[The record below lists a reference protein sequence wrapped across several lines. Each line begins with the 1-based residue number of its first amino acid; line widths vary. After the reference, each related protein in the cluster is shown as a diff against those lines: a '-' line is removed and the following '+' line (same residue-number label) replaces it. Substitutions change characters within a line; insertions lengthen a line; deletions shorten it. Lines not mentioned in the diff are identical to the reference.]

1 MLTSQEQQPE
11 ARNGEKVPSNH
22 LAGEQ
27 TWRDHPRTVHSMKLF
42 FLDLA
47 HNKDIKTNKTKNNLR
62 AFTPERTSLPQ
73 LKAVY
78 KKNASGKREVIP
90 DGGFKNMQEVM
101 RSNENY
107 VSGQFKQS

>member
-1 MLTSQEQQPE
+1 MLTSQEQQLE

-42 FLDLA
+42 FLDLV
-47 HNKDIKTNKTKNNLR
+47 HNKDIKKNNLR

-73 LKAVY
+73 LKQFLR
-78 KKNASGKREVIP
+78 KMFQEKGK
-90 DGGFKNMQEVM
+90 
-101 RSNENY
+101 
-107 VSGQFKQS
+107 